1 MKKITLIF
9 LITLISLLP
18 GQAVHAATE
27 ATAPAKQDLA
37 PRDNQKQINDL
48 KDRLATK
55 VAELRQLQR
64 KAIFGTVKAVST
76 STATIET
83 KTKDVKIELT
93 DDIKIAQIIKGTRTK
108 LTADNL
114 DKGDQVAV
122 FGEFDATLD
131 LLKAKVIF
139 IQAAPTQ
146 RIAGMVTD
154 TSKADFTLTVKT
166 PEGKNYIVDIET
178 VTKIAVWTADK
189 GITKGG
195 FSKITV
201 GDTVHVAGSLVPKK
215 DNRMSASRIL
225 DLGNL
230 SGTPIATPTPAE
242 TPTSTGK
249 ATPKPTAIPSP

>member
-1 MKKITLIF
+1 MKKITLI
-9 LITLISLLP
+9 TLISLIPLIPLIP
-18 GQAVHAATE
+18 GFSAHAAD
-27 ATAPAKQDLA
+27 ATQAA
-37 PRDNQKQINDL
+37 NQKQINDL

-122 FGEFDATLD
+122 FGEFDTTLD

-146 RIAGMVTD
+146 RIAGIVTD
-154 TSKADFTLTVKT
+154 VTKADYTVTVKT
-166 PEGKNYIVDIET
+166 PEGKSYIVDIET
-178 VTKIAVWTADK
+178 VTKIAVWTADR
-189 GITKGG
+189 GIAKGG
-195 FSKITV
+195 FSKVTV
-201 GDTVHVAGSLVPKK
+201 GDTIHVIGMAAKK
-215 DNRMSASRIL
+215 DDRVSAGRIL

-230 SGTPIATPTPAE
+230 TGTAPTATASPTAKPTP
-242 TPTSTGK
+242 
-249 ATPKPTAIPSP
+249 

>member
-1 MKKITLIF
+1 MKKII
-9 LITLISLLP
+9 LISFIFFIPLLP
-18 GQAVHAATE
+18 GLSVLAADATQAA
-27 ATAPAKQDLA
+27 
-37 PRDNQKQINDL
+37 NQKQINDL

-64 KAIFGTVKAVST
+64 KAIFGTVKAVSA

-195 FSKITV
+195 FSKVTV
-201 GDTVHVAGSLVPKK
+201 GDTIHVIGMAAKT
-215 DNRMSASRIL
+215 DDRISASRIL

-230 SGTPIATPTPAE
+230 TGTAPAATASPTVKPTP
-242 TPTSTGK
+242 
-249 ATPKPTAIPSP
+249 